1 MHKLLKKTLGHR
13 DNSGQYSAHPLGP
26 WASIVT
32 LYKNNNLI
40 GSTVTKTIKR
50 IGLALVALI
59 LLLVI
64 ALGIAYQQLN
74 PSAPDSQAFINGQ
87 ILTMDSQNS
96 IQQAVLLKGNK
107 IAAVGSNEDIQTL
120 IEQDTLVTDL
130 KQQTMIPGI
139 IDAHGHYPGQGIS
152 AIGLNLNSP
161 PIGHV
166 KSIKQALQEI
176 KQKAQVLDKGQWIIG
191 YGYDDT
197 VFTELRHFNRQELDE
212 VAPDHPV
219 FLIHISAHMGVLNS
233 AALKQLNIDETTPNP
248 VGGEY
253 VKDATTGQ
261 LNGLITETAFAPA
274 RAEVTRFSLPTVLK
288 ISQTASDMYLEKGVT
303 LAQNGL
309 ALKMHMAGLS
319 MASRIGLTPL
329 RVMAWPE
336 EKYAHELYEDSSALQ
351 SLQHDKFYVGAT
363 KLVADGS
370 LQIFTGFLTQPY
382 HSHAPGKKADYKG
395 YPSIEGDTLI
405 ETVTK
410 FHKKGFQLAMHGNG
424 DAAIDN
430 IINAVAAA
438 QKAHPRKDPR
448 HIVIHAQMLRDD
460 QMDRMLALGLTPSF
474 FSAHTYYWGDRHRD
488 IFLGQERAQRISP
501 TQTALDKGLRFTTHL
516 DSPVVPMDPML
527 MVWSTVNRLTSSGEV
542 LGREQGIS
550 VMQALRATTIDAAW
564 QIFKEDSLGSIEE
577 GKLADLVILE
587 KNPLD
592 DPSAIK
598 DIQVQ
603 QTYIDGVKVFERSAS
618 R

>member
-1 MHKLLKKTLGHR
+1 M
-13 DNSGQYSAHPLGP
+13 
-26 WASIVT
+26 
-32 LYKNNNLI
+32 
-40 GSTVTKTIKR
+40 GSTVKKIILR
-50 IGLALVALI
+50 IGQVLLALVV
-59 LLLVI
+59 LLAI
-64 ALGIAYQQLN
+64 GLGITYKNLN
-74 PSAPDSQAFINGQ
+74 PSAPDSQAFINGH
-87 ILTMDSQNS
+87 ILTMDAQNS
-96 IQQAVLLKGNK
+96 IQQAVLLKNN
-107 IAAVGSNEDIQTL
+107 IIQAVGNNEEIQQL
-120 IEQDTLVTDL
+120 ITQDTLVHDL
-130 KQQTMIPGI
+130 HQQTMIPGI

-166 KSIKQALQEI
+166 KSIQQALEAI
-176 KQKAQVLDKGQWIIG
+176 KQKAQTIDKGQWIIG

-197 VFTELRHFNRQELDE
+197 VFTENRHFNRAELDKI
-212 VAPDHPV
+212 APEHPV
-219 FLIHISAHMGVLNS
+219 FLIHISAHMGVVNS
-233 AALKQLNIDETTPNP
+233 AGLKRLNITENTPNP

-253 VKDATTGQ
+253 VKDPATQQ

-319 MASRIGLTPL
+319 MASRLGLTPL

-336 EKYAHELYEDSSALQ
+336 EKYAHELFKDDSQ
-351 SLQHDKFYVGAT
+351 IQDLQHDKFYVGAT

-395 YPSIEGDTLI
+395 YPSIEAPTLS

-410 FHKKGFQLAMHGNG
+410 FHQKGHQLAMHGNG

-430 IINAVAAA
+430 IINAVATA
-438 QKAHPRKDPR
+438 QKAYPRKDPR
-448 HIVIHAQMLRDD
+448 HILIHAQMLRDD
-460 QMDRMLALGLTPSF
+460 QMDRMLTLGITPSF

-488 IFLGQERAQRISP
+488 IFLGKERAERISP
-501 TQTALDKGLRFTTHL
+501 TQTALEKGLRFTTHL
-516 DSPVVPMDPML
+516 DSPVVPMNPML
-527 MVWSTVNRLTSSGEV
+527 MVWSTVNRLTSSGKI

-564 QIFKEDSLGSIEE
+564 QIFKEDTLGSIEK

-592 DPSAIK
+592 NPKTIK

-603 QTYIDGVKVFERSAS
+603 QTFIDGVLVFDRDSQP
-618 R
+618 

>member
-1 MHKLLKKTLGHR
+1 M
-13 DNSGQYSAHPLGP
+13 
-26 WASIVT
+26 
-32 LYKNNNLI
+32 
-40 GSTVTKTIKR
+40 GSTVKKIILR
-50 IGLALVALI
+50 IGQV
-59 LLLVI
+59 LLTLVI
-64 ALGIAYQQLN
+64 VLAIGLGIAYKILN
-74 PSAPDSQAFINGQ
+74 PSAPDSQAFINGH
-87 ILTMDSQNS
+87 ILTMDAQSS
-96 IQQAVLLKGNK
+96 IQQAVLLKNN
-107 IAAVGSNEDIQTL
+107 IIQAVGSNEEIQQL
-120 IEQDTLVTDL
+120 ITQDTLVHDL
-130 KQQTMIPGI
+130 HQQTMIPGI

-166 KSIKQALQEI
+166 KSIQQALEAI
-176 KQKAQVLDKGQWIIG
+176 KQKTQTIDKGQWIIG

-197 VFTELRHFNRQELDE
+197 VFTENRHFNRAELDKI
-212 VAPDHPV
+212 APEHPV
-219 FLIHISAHMGVLNS
+219 FLIHISAHMGVVNS
-233 AALKQLNIDETTPNP
+233 AGLKRLNITENTPNP

-253 VKDATTGQ
+253 VKDPTTQQ

-288 ISQTASDMYLEKGVT
+288 ISQTASHMYLEKGVT

-309 ALKMHMAGLS
+309 ALKVHMAGLS
-319 MASRIGLTPL
+319 MASRLGLTPL

-336 EKYAHELYEDSSALQ
+336 EKYAHELFKDDSQ
-351 SLQHDKFYVGAT
+351 IQDLQHDKFYVGAT

-395 YPSIEGDTLI
+395 YPSIEAPTLS

-410 FHKKGFQLAMHGNG
+410 FHQKGHQLAMHGNG

-430 IINAVAAA
+430 IINAVATA
-438 QKAHPRKDPR
+438 QKAYPRKDPR
-448 HIVIHAQMLRDD
+448 HILIHAQMLRDD
-460 QMDRMLALGLTPSF
+460 QMDRMLTLGITPSF

-488 IFLGQERAQRISP
+488 IFLGKERAERISP
-501 TQTALDKGLRFTTHL
+501 TQTALEKGLRFTTHL

-527 MVWSTVNRLTSSGEV
+527 MVWSTVNRLTSSGKI
-542 LGREQGIS
+542 LGGEQGIS

-564 QIFKEDSLGSIEE
+564 QIFKEDTLGSIEK

-592 DPSAIK
+592 NPKTIK

-603 QTYIDGVKVFERSAS
+603 QTFIDGVLVFDRDSQP
-618 R
+618 